1 MFMPLLMSI
10 FQSEPI
16 VVSKVVDYLLR
27 EFLNLLIVEHE
38 LYVFAPL

>member
-1 MFMPLLMSI
+1 
-10 FQSEPI
+10 
-16 VVSKVVDYLLR
+16 VDYLLR